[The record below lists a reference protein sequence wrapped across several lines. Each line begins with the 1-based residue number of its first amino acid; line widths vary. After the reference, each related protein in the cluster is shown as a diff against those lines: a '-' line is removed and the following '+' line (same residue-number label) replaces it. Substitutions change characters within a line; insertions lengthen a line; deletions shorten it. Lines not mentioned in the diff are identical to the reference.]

1 MLPSSGCCRA
11 AIEQRLLDPSSSFNH
26 DSQFLCPDRPSQVDN
41 VPIVVGADRLQSIV
55 SSRIGQEQLDKKKI
69 TSTAEAAKVDGVSSP
84 FLFQNS
90 ISTSDSAAEKG
101 PFATG
106 DRIWREKK

>member
-1 MLPSSGCCRA
+1 MLPSFGCCHA
-11 AIEQRLLDPSSSFNH
+11 AIEQSLFDPSSSFNH

-41 VPIVVGADRLQSIV
+41 VPVVVGADRLQSIV
-55 SSRIGQEQLDKKKI
+55 SSRIGQGQLDKKI
-69 TSTAEAAKVDGVSSP
+69 TSIAEAAKVDVVPSS

-106 DRIWREKK
+106 IEFGEKK